1 MELIV
6 FVGIPASGKS
16 TESEKYRAAG
26 YTVLSSDAI
35 RYEIMNGVSLTEV
48 SAEEQDR
55 VNKIVF
61 ETVYAKTGEALQN
74 GESVVVDA
82 THIKRSYRMDFLR
95 AFEKFPCLKKCVV
108 FVTPF
113 ETCLERNR
121 KRTGFA
127 LVPDEVLFWMLST
140 FECPYYHEG
149 WDEILP
155 VAADV
160 PVQYPFSELERFG
173 RGTSEYDSCRAYIHL
188 VEKLCHQTLTREET
202 DRVLYEANLLNCRSR
217 PSSLWQTSSEARD
230 EDIALFGEK
239 FVRELE
245 AYEKDEMLFGAFGG
259 K

>member
-1 MELIV
+1 MELVV

-35 RYEIMNGVSLTEV
+35 RFEIMNGVSLAEV
-48 SAEEQDR
+48 SAEEQER
-55 VNKIVF
+55 VNKTVF
-61 ETVYAKTGEALQN
+61 DTVYAKTGEALQN

-95 AFEKFPCLKKCVV
+95 AFESFPCLKKCVV

-121 KRTGFA
+121 KRSGFA
-127 LVPDEVLFWMLST
+127 LVPEEVLLWMLST

-149 WDEILP
+149 WDEIIP

-160 PVQYPFSELERFG
+160 PVQCPLSEQISFE
-173 RGTSEYDSCRAYIHL
+173 RGTPEFDSCTAYEYL
-188 VEKLCHQTLTREET
+188 VEKLCRQTLTKKET

-217 PSSLWQTSSEARD
+217 PSTLWKASSDARD

-239 FVRELE
+239 FVE
-245 AYEKDEMLFGAFGG
+245 ALAKHGFDA
-259 K
+259 

>member
-1 MELIV
+1 MELVV

-35 RYEIMNGVSLTEV
+35 RFEIMNGVSLAEV
-48 SAEEQDR
+48 SAEEQER
-55 VNKIVF
+55 VNKTVF
-61 ETVYAKTGEALQN
+61 DTVYAKTGEALQN

-95 AFEKFPCLKKCVV
+95 AFESFPCLKKCVV

-121 KRTGFA
+121 KRSGFA
-127 LVPDEVLFWMLST
+127 LVPEEVLLWMLST

-149 WDEILP
+149 WDEIIP

-160 PVQYPFSELERFG
+160 PVQCPLSEQISHSFDQLKTTKQSRNQH
-173 RGTSEYDSCRAYIHL
+173 CK
-188 VEKLCHQTLTREET
+188 KLSKNHQPNPVFLHHSHSVHTRSN
-202 DRVLYEANLLNCRSR
+202 R
-217 PSSLWQTSSEARD
+217 
-230 EDIALFGEK
+230 
-239 FVRELE
+239 
-245 AYEKDEMLFGAFGG
+245 
-259 K
+259 